1 MPIRKQTLYD
11 AHQDKYAR
19 FVSNVDIP
27 TNNPETIATEAVV
40 FQLVGARSH
49 WKCPIEYFLADQMSS
64 KSQAQFV
71 RMALEKAAKAWLR
84 IWFITTDGTA
94 VSTSMF
100 RELGCNFT
108 TSFETMITKFK
119 YPTED
124 YYVFAILYPCH
135 MLKFVKSALGFN
147 Y

>member
-1 MPIRKQTLYD
+1 MLIRKQTLYD
-11 AHQDKYAR
+11 AHQDKYAG

-49 WKCPIEYFLADQMSS
+49 WKCPIEYFLADKMSS

-84 IWFITTDGTA
+84 VWFITTDGTA

-119 YPTED
+119 
-124 YYVFAILYPCH
+124 
-135 MLKFVKSALGFN
+135 
-147 Y
+147 